1 MEVRESPDCSTPFL
15 DTVEGEIS
23 FFRSIMRARPIG
35 LHRHFHVLSM
45 RTAIHQDTGQYVTI
59 DDIWE
64 KIRSCYNIEALENLD
79 AEGFESP
86 GSAHSTPSTVDSPS
100 PSDNLSLH
108 PYFRKEFALPYD
120 EALDSIISS
129 RRVRD
134 SSSSTSTSSSSP
146 SPPPPPP
153 PPTTKGR
160 RGRRRG
166 RGGAGAGPGGGGGG
180 GAARPSAGTGHVTAE
195 SDSSAL
201 TLESGDESV
210 APTPKGSV
218 NTDSDGGT
226 DYGDEEEVEVA
237 ASPAPS
243 AKPGR
248 GRGRGGRGRGTRGRG
263 RGADSTRGVKKRKR
277 GA

>member
-1 MEVRESPDCSTPFL
+1 MPFL
-15 DTVEGEIS
+15 DTVEGEIA

-35 LHRHFHVLSM
+35 LHRHFHVLSI
-45 RTAIHQDTGQYVTI
+45 RTVIHQDTGRYVSI
-59 DDIWE
+59 DDLWE
-64 KIRSCYNIEALENLD
+64 KLRSCYNIEALENLD

-108 PYFRKEFALPYD
+108 PYFRKEFVLPYD

-129 RRVRD
+129 RRVR
-134 SSSSTSTSSSSP
+134 SSTSSSSSP
-146 SPPPPPP
+146 SPPPP
-153 PPTTKGR
+153 TKGR
-160 RGRRRG
+160 RGARRG
-166 RGGAGAGPGGGGGG
+166 RGTATVVT
-180 GAARPSAGTGHVTAE
+180 RPPASHVSAE

-218 NTDSDGGT
+218 NTGSDGGT
-226 DYGDEEEVEVA
+226 DYGEDEDVEVA
-237 ASPAPS
+237 ASPAPPS
-243 AKPGR
+243 AKPVR
-248 GRGRGGRGRGTRGRG
+248 GRGRGWRGRGARARG

-277 GA
+277 GG

>member
-1 MEVRESPDCSTPFL
+1 MEVRESPDPSTPFL
-15 DTVEGEIS
+15 DSVEGEIS

-64 KIRSCYNIEALENLD
+64 KLRSCYNIEALENLVRPHTTRCRLSLTISYPPPQIQD

-86 GSAHSTPSTVDSPS
+86 GSAHSTPSTIDSPS

-108 PYFRKEFALPYD
+108 PYFRKEFTLPYD
-120 EALDSIISS
+120 EALDTIISS
-129 RRVRD
+129 RRLRD
-134 SSSSTSTSSSSP
+134 SSSSTSSSP
-146 SPPPPPP
+146 SPPPP

-166 RGGAGAGPGGGGGG
+166 RGGSVGGGGGG
-180 GAARPSAGTGHVTAE
+180 GGGGSGGVARPSTGPVTAE

-210 APTPKGSV
+210 APTPKGSA
-218 NTDSDGGT
+218 NTGSDGAT
-226 DYGDEEEVEVA
+226 DYGDDEDVEVA
-237 ASPAPS
+237 ASS
-243 AKPGR
+243 PG
-248 GRGRGGRGRGTRGRG
+248 TL
-263 RGADSTRGVKKRKR
+263 A
-277 GA
+277 

>member
-1 MEVRESPDCSTPFL
+1 MELRESPDPSTPFL
-15 DTVEGEIS
+15 DTVEGEMS

-45 RTAIHQDTGQYVTI
+45 RTAIHQDTGRYVSI

-64 KIRSCYNIEALENLD
+64 KLRSCYNVDALESLD

-86 GSAHSTPSTVDSPS
+86 GSAHSTPSVVDSPS

-120 EALDSIISS
+120 EALDTIISS
-129 RRVRD
+129 RRMRD
-134 SSSSTSTSSSSP
+134 SVSSTSLSP
-146 SPPPPPP
+146 SPPPPPV
-153 PPTTKGR
+153 KGR

-166 RGGAGAGPGGGGGG
+166 RGGGGSS
-180 GAARPSAGTGHVTAE
+180 ARPPSHIHE

-210 APTPKGSV
+210 VAPTPKGSV
-218 NTDSDGGT
+218 NTTGT
-226 DYGDEEEVEVA
+226 DGATEYGDDEDVEVA

-243 AKPGR
+243 VRPGR

-263 RGADSTRGVKKRKR
+263 RGAESTRGTKKRKR

>member
-1 MEVRESPDCSTPFL
+1 MGETPQLLQHRSTREPRTSSKTNPPTESSPSSNKQSVENADSCRCCPFP
-15 DTVEGEIS
+15 
-23 FFRSIMRARPIG
+23 FFSHPFI
-35 LHRHFHVLSM
+35 
-45 RTAIHQDTGQYVTI
+45 Q
-59 DDIWE
+59 
-64 KIRSCYNIEALENLD
+64 D

-134 SSSSTSTSSSSP
+134 STSPTSSSSSP

-153 PPTTKGR
+153 TKGR
-160 RGRRRG
+160 RGARRG
-166 RGGAGAGPGGGGGG
+166 GRGAGGGGGP
-180 GAARPSAGTGHVTAE
+180 ARPPASHVTAE

-201 TLESGDESV
+201 TMESGDESV
-210 APTPKGSV
+210 APTPKGSA
-218 NTDSDGGT
+218 NSGSDAGT
-226 DYGDEEEVEVA
+226 DYGEDEDVEVT
-237 ASPAPS
+237 ASPGTWLLYLLAFFVLSLFPSAPPS
-243 AKPGR
+243 AKPV
-248 GRGRGGRGRGTRGRG
+248 RGGRGRGWRGRAARARG

-277 GA
+277 

>member
-1 MEVRESPDCSTPFL
+1 MEFHDSPDPSMPFL
-15 DTVEGEIS
+15 DTVEGEIA

-35 LHRHFHVLSM
+35 LHRHFHVLSI
-45 RTAIHQDTGQYVTI
+45 RTVIHQDTGRYVSI
-59 DDIWE
+59 DDLWE
-64 KIRSCYNIEALENLD
+64 KLRSCYNIEALENLD

-108 PYFRKEFALPYD
+108 PYFRKEFVLPYD

-129 RRVRD
+129 RRVR
-134 SSSSTSTSSSSP
+134 SSTSSSSSP
-146 SPPPPPP
+146 SPPPP
-153 PPTTKGR
+153 TKGR
-160 RGRRRG
+160 RGARRG
-166 RGGAGAGPGGGGGG
+166 RGTATVVT
-180 GAARPSAGTGHVTAE
+180 RPPASHVSAE

-218 NTDSDGGT
+218 NTGSDGGT
-226 DYGDEEEVEVA
+226 DYGEDEDVEVA
-237 ASPAPS
+237 ASPAPPS
-243 AKPGR
+243 AKPVR
-248 GRGRGGRGRGTRGRG
+248 GRGRGWRGRGARARG

-277 GA
+277 GG